1 MRQTHERFVLMRR
14 ILSYFYDLCV
24 FTFPRVQCWLP
35 CVSLTSLDPW
45 YLTPVSPS
53 LSPGPLWFLP
63 SFMDR
68 TPTWLRA
75 SLMVPVSSVCGLLPP
90 PPFIWILYLFF
101 SSISSKTVSQIKAS
115 THYPSAPPPSPHPPI
130 FSHRSALSLW
140 WWWGGVDSP
149 ECYWTRPSCAVCC
162 DSGSGRCL
170 APSLGLFSLLYW
182 LPVSVSRT
190 DSLRCFNIKMLDAEK
205 WNRETDLWGG
215 GLEGL

>member
-90 PPFIWILYLFF
+90 PPVHLDFVPVFF
-101 SSISSKTVSQIKAS
+101 FHLLQNCKSNKSFNTLSQRSSAFPTS
-115 THYPSAPPPSPHPPI
+115 THLFPPI
-130 FSHRSALSLW
+130 CPVTVVVVGGGRLSRMLLNQTLLCCMLW
-140 WWWGGVDSP
+140 QRQWTLSGPLPRTVLSP
-149 ECYWTRPSCAVCC
+149 L
-162 DSGSGRCL
+162 L
-170 APSLGLFSLLYW
+170 APRFCLSHWLF
-182 LPVSVSRT
+182 
-190 DSLRCFNIKMLDAEK
+190 KMF
-205 WNRETDLWGG
+205 
-215 GLEGL
+215 